1 MMHVLIPID
10 KEFKYLECKKLY
22 EQNKVFVN
30 DDATFDEVINNTLFY
45 SFYENEKLSLCVYF
59 FEKKDRKSVV

>member
-45 SFYENEKLSLCVYF
+45 SFYEVNILFYDNVILF
-59 FEKKDRKSVV
+59 II